1 MILCFSGLG
10 NTAYASRLLSKELG
24 DEVRTFSADE
34 LRHPDKIQL
43 KAKHI
48 GKRIIWAFPTY
59 GWQVPPVM
67 ERIIQNIP
75 VNLEAYPHYMFTT
88 CGDDMGIMDKHWAEL
103 INSRGWVARGAY
115 AVKMPN
121 TYVFLPGFDVDSLEV
136 EQSKLEAAPARVRE
150 IAELINKDSGDAL
163 LPGSFPKVK
172 SDVLGPVF
180 RKMYMSPKPFHSTD
194 ACVGCGLCAKSCPME
209 NITMLGGHPNWSVN
223 CAFCLRCY
231 HICPH
236 HAVAY
241 GRQTSKK
248 GRYTA
253 MLKFLGLE
261 G

>member
-10 NTAYASRLLSKELG
+10 NTAYVARLLSKELG
-24 DEVRTFSADE
+24 DEVRMFSAHE

-59 GWQVPPVM
+59 GWLVPPVM
-67 ERIIQNIP
+67 ERLIQNIQAP
-75 VNLEAYPHYMFTT
+75 LETYPHYMLTT
-88 CGDDMGIMDKHWAEL
+88 CGDDMGIMDRHWAEL
-103 INSRGWVARGAY
+103 IQGRGWVARGAF

-121 TYVFLPGFDVDSLEV
+121 TYVFMPGFDVDKVDV
-136 EQSKLEAAPARVRE
+136 EHSKLEAASERVKQ
-150 IAELINKDSGDAL
+150 IAATIKKDGADMLI
-163 LPGSFPKVK
+163 PGSFPKVK
-172 SDVLGPVF
+172 SNVFGSIF
-180 RKMYMSPKPFHSTD
+180 RKMYMSPKPFHNTS
-194 ACVGCGLCAKSCPME
+194 ACVGCGLCAKACPME

-231 HICPH
+231 HVCPH

-241 GRQTSKK
+241 GRQTKSK

-253 MLKFLGLE
+253 MLKFVIND
-261 G
+261 